1 MIPKEILKKVR
12 RIQITTSRMV
22 SCVFAGKYQS
32 VFKGRGMEFYEVRQY
47 LPGDEIRS
55 IDWNVT
61 ARMGHPYVKKFIEE
75 RELAVMLLLDA
86 SMSCHFGSNTQ
97 LKNQL
102 AAEICSVLSLSAIK
116 NNDRVGLIIFTD
128 KIEKFIPPRKGLRHV
143 LRVIREALYYQ
154 PQSPGT
160 DISQALDYLN
170 RVIKRRAITFL
181 ISDFFCQDFKKSLSL
196 SNKHHDMIAV
206 SITDPREIELPNV
219 GILNLK
225 DAETGESFLVD
236 TSDVSTRKQY
246 RDKALLK
253 ISHNK
258 TLFNSTGVDNID
270 IYTDRPYDKELVKF
284 FGARQKRFRT

>member
-1 MIPKEILKKVR
+1 MSWKPLLLEMIPKEILKKVR

-143 LRVIREALYYQ
+143 LRVIREALYYGADAVLLIARILSLQ
-154 PQSPGT
+154 QLK
-160 DISQALDYLN
+160 DFIDLSQALGLKPLTE
-170 RVIKRRAITFL
+170 V
-181 ISDFFCQDFKKSLSL
+181 
-196 SNKHHDMIAV
+196 HD
-206 SITDPREIELPNV
+206 R
-219 GILNLK
+219 K
-225 DAETGESFLVD
+225 DL
-236 TSDVSTRKQY
+236 
-246 RDKALLK
+246 DKAVECGAEIIGINNRDLDTFEVDINTTFELAPIVPEGCVLVSESGINNGEDIRALK
-253 ISHNK
+253 GTGIHAILVGSALMNSHDLVNK
-258 TLFNSTGVDNID
+258 T
-270 IYTDRPYDKELVKF
+270 KEIVKA
-284 FGARQKRFRT
+284 GLGL

>member
-1 MIPKEILKKVR
+1 
-12 RIQITTSRMV
+12 
-22 SCVFAGKYQS
+22 
-32 VFKGRGMEFYEVRQY
+32 
-47 LPGDEIRS
+47 
-55 IDWNVT
+55 
-61 ARMGHPYVKKFIEE
+61 
-75 RELAVMLLLDA
+75 
-86 SMSCHFGSNTQ
+86 
-97 LKNQL
+97 
-102 AAEICSVLSLSAIK
+102 
-116 NNDRVGLIIFTD
+116 
-128 KIEKFIPPRKGLRHV
+128 
-143 LRVIREALYYQ
+143 
-154 PQSPGT
+154 
-160 DISQALDYLN
+160 
-170 RVIKRRAITFL
+170 
-181 ISDFFCQDFKKSLSL
+181 
-196 SNKHHDMIAV
+196 MIAV